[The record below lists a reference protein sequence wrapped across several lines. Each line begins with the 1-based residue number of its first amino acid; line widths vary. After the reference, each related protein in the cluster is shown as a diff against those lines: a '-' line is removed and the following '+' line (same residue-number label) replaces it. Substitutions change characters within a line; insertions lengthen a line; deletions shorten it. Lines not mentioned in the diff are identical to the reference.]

1 MKKLAYRRDVP
12 ILLLKVFPNLMLS
25 LIHISLEMIDKESI
39 MFSTTNPNNR
49 YIHMKNVRESN
60 NLRNM
65 YIRSITL
72 GGQSE
77 EIYEETDS
85 LKIARAFRKA
95 GQGVRGE

>member
-1 MKKLAYRRDVP
+1 MKKDGQISGHP
-12 ILLLKVFPNLMLS
+12 LKLHCF
-25 LIHISLEMIDKESI
+25 LI
-39 MFSTTNPNNR
+39 
-49 YIHMKNVRESN
+49 IHMKNVRESN

-77 EIYEETDS
+77 QIYEETDS

-95 GQGVRGE
+95 GRGVHSE

>member
-1 MKKLAYRRDVP
+1 
-12 ILLLKVFPNLMLS
+12 
-25 LIHISLEMIDKESI
+25 
-39 MFSTTNPNNR
+39 
-49 YIHMKNVRESN
+49 MKNVRESN

-85 LKIARAFRKA
+85 LKIARAFRK
-95 GQGVRGE
+95 QGRVFAVNEKKVIAVIVECDR

>member
-1 MKKLAYRRDVP
+1 
-12 ILLLKVFPNLMLS
+12 
-25 LIHISLEMIDKESI
+25 MIDKESI
-39 MFSTTNPNNR
+39 MFSTTNPDNR

-77 EIYEETDS
+77 KIYEETDS
-85 LKIARAFRKA
+85 LKTKIRVQGRGLYWKGKTFIGKIYEYAFDF
-95 GQGVRGE
+95 